1 MFDMLM
7 YCIKYHN
14 SRATNFDKVKNAETR
29 TDKTSLSTPTFLT
42 AECRSILFQS

>member
-14 SRATNFDKVKNAETR
+14 SRATNFDKVINAETR